1 MREEVGFGERVVSL
15 PRLLP
20 LRAPRQQGVQR
31 RKHKSPT
38 LAGVRLLVRV
48 YELLLLAGCCAVLL
62 PPLALLRRDASARL
76 ALKLSATRH
85 QMPYAAEWLPHH
97 LGGLHDSHREVP
109 LIA

>member
-62 PPLALLRRDASARL
+62 PPLALLRRDASPGWLSSSARHAIRCL
-76 ALKLSATRH
+76 MRPSGCHTTWAVYMIPTGKCL
-85 QMPYAAEWLPHH
+85 
-97 LGGLHDSHREVP
+97 
-109 LIA
+109 